1 MAEAACDI
9 YPAIFTVDENVV
21 FLRKVRRIAGICG
34 THIILFDADRL
45 AGRDH
50 VEAALRHAWRSWTR
64 GEPIA
69 NSIEMEALLYAA
81 GTRQCQVAA
90 SFGIHPGENRA
101 YIAVCPPAPGVRD
114 RLAGL
119 VTFVDEDREEEIGP
133 EKRERLADFFGITP
147 EEVAVVGEDRFR
159 DLVLERVALLDV
171 YR

>member
-1 MAEAACDI
+1 MAEVACDI
-9 YPAIFTVDENVV
+9 YPAVFTIDENIR
-21 FLRKVRRIAGICG
+21 FLREVRRIAGICG

-45 AGRDH
+45 VGRDH

-114 RLAGL
+114 RLADL
-119 VTFVDEDREEEIGP
+119 VTFVDEDREEIGP